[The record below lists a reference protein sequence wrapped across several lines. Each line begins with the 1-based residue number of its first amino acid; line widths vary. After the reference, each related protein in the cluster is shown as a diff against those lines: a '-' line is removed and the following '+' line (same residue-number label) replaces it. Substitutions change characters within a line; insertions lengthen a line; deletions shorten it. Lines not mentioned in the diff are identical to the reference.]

1 MHTFWAAA
9 VLKNLLTLSQHR
21 YSGLLEADSER
32 EVRHNLF
39 LLFSLSLFYPSF
51 CVSYRTQKRRSRYT
65 LLIYS
70 KLQTSVFISYWQ
82 AHLKEPNRKH
92 CLWDQR
98 KRNKG
103 SGRTCLLS
111 LSVSILSLLH
121 AVHTHCRTCIK
132 VAQSF
137 THKFNINSPAVLSI
151 CLVSRGIPPPLS
163 L

>member
-39 LLFSLSLFYPSF
+39 LLFSLSLSSIPLSVYPTEHKSVEVDILCSF
-51 CVSYRTQKRRSRYT
+51 IPNC
-65 LLIYS
+65 
-70 KLQTSVFISYWQ
+70 SVFISYWQ

-92 CLWDQR
+92 CLWDQG